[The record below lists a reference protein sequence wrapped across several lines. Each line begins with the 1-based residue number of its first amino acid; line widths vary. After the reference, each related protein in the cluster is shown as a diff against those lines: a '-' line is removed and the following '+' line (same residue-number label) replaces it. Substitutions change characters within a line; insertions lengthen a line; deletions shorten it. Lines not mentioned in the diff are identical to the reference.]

1 MEYNKGEGIGKKIVE
16 GLLVSFVIMGLFFL
30 LQLLIALVGVM
41 AAVTAGMLE
50 TGMDAQDAQRAAM
63 QIVMD
68 GNYMTLLTVVS
79 TFAMAVFSVPA
90 YWLVWGRHK
99 TAQDKQY
106 FRKQV
111 LRLRTFSMIVIG
123 CVGLYYL
130 ALLIA
135 AVIAV
140 ASPQTMGMP
149 WAFLTK

>member
-79 TFAMAVFSVPA
+79 TCDGSIFSA
-90 YWLVWGRHK
+90 R
-99 TAQDKQY
+99 
-106 FRKQV
+106 V
-111 LRLRTFSMIVIG
+111 LT
-123 CVGLYYL
+123 GLGQ
-130 ALLIA
+130 A
-135 AVIAV
+135 
-140 ASPQTMGMP
+140 
-149 WAFLTK
+149 